1 MLNTFISLPPPF
13 TTPPIIFSSS
23 LTILQVVQVEVGF
36 FWHEGLC
43 ETGNT
48 SLVKFDVFID
58 CFFVVEIM
66 LKFFTGVWMQGTYHD
81 RLNKVA
87 YQYATTSLCFDCLTS
102 MPVTV
107 MEFLARQNFCDSR
120 VEESAVMSEY
130 IHELKIM
137 RALKPLRVFKLL
149 KLARAGNVIELLN
162 KMDHLIIMPVFL
174 TRMLRAWLAMLFAVH
189 SCACLYW
196 LVKESTCTQEEF
208 DDFLLNINYART
220 NLVIQI
226 VQQLFTLTCSLAPSP
241 SPSRALPLERES
253 ALSSHAQ

>member
-1 MLNTFISLPPPF
+1 MRLETYLPSNLMF
-13 TTPPIIFSSS
+13 LSIVLS
-23 LTILQVVQVEVGF
+23 
-36 FWHEGLC
+36 
-43 ETGNT
+43 
-48 SLVKFDVFID
+48 
-58 CFFVVEIM
+58 IM

-196 LVKESTCTQEEF
+196 LVKESSCTQEEI
-208 DDFLLNINYART
+208 DDFLLNHHLRT
-220 NLVIQI
+220 NESGNSNCATII
-226 VQQLFTLTCSLAPSP
+226 HTHLFSRSLSLSLAR
-241 SPSRALPLERES
+241 SPSRARERTIFPRT
-253 ALSSHAQ
+253 LRKSSIFPQNVIFLRQRAP